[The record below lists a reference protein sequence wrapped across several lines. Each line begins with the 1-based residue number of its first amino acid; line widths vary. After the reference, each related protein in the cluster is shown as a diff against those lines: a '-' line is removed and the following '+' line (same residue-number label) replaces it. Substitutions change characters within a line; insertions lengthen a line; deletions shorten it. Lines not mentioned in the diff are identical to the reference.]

1 MRVVYVLRLTRE
13 PLARG
18 RQGKK
23 KMALAERF
31 LLATR
36 PSFPKARML
45 EVGRLAFVATALAVV
60 AAIVLPI
67 FALGHPITALWL
79 AAAFCAWAFI
89 FGAARASE
97 TPSRPRRRNGS

>member
-1 MRVVYVLRLTRE
+1 
-13 PLARG
+13 
-18 RQGKK
+18 
-23 KMALAERF
+23 MALAERF